1 MGKMRQD
8 VVDYADGLLPELD
21 ETMLAPETISR
32 RAYRRQELHEV
43 WHVLT
48 AEERALVAQADLALI
63 AAADMVA
70 VYWRTDDIKRNR
82 EKYQPPKEA
91 WWWWLHE
98 IAEGAFPA
106 ELLPKAAR
114 P

>member
-1 MGKMRQD
+1 MREVD
-8 VVDYADGLLPELD
+8 VYTSCLLPELD
-21 ETMLAPETISR
+21 DGLIVPETVSR
-32 RAYRRQELHEV
+32 MAYFRQGIADV
-43 WHVLT
+43 WDELT
-48 AEERALVAQADLALI
+48 AEERALVAASDAVLI
-63 AAADMVA
+63 DAADKVA
-70 VYWRTDDIKRNR
+70 EFWRVDSVASIR
-82 EKYQPPKEA
+82 ERDQPPKEA